1 MQPSP
6 VLLNDTINIFLL
18 LQFPSFCFFKS
29 ILQHVGIIIANANN
43 KKLHLPKII
52 KPMFDILLQIDTLSK
67 ATEATAN
74 AKESVIGLLL
84 KGGPL
89 MIPLFVLFAIALFVF
104 IERLLVVRKVS
115 KIAENFMSMIRD
127 NIVTG
132 NVAAARSLS
141 KNTDNPVARMIDK
154 GIQRIGKPIDAIE
167 KSMDNVGKLEMY
179 KMEKNLS
186 ILAVIARIAPL
197 FGFVGTIVGLVLLL
211 KDFATI
217 SNPSVSQIADAMYV
231 KLITSASGLIIGM
244 LAYLGY
250 SFLDTQI
257 NRTANRMEAAS
268 SEFIDILQEPTR

>member
-1 MQPSP
+1 
-6 VLLNDTINIFLL
+6 
-18 LQFPSFCFFKS
+18 
-29 ILQHVGIIIANANN
+29 
-43 KKLHLPKII
+43 
-52 KPMFDILLQIDTLSK
+52 MFDILLQADTLSK
-67 ATEATAN
+67 VTA
-74 AKESVIGLLL
+74 AAAEKETVWNLLS

-89 MIPLFVLFAIALFVF
+89 MIPLFILFAIAVFVF
-104 IERLLVVRKVS
+104 IERLLVIRKVS
-115 KIAENFMSMIRD
+115 KIEDNFM
-127 NIVTG
+127 NIVRDHIING
-132 NVAAARSLS
+132 NVTAARSLA

-250 SFLDTQI
+250 SFLDAQI
-257 NRTANRMEAAS
+257 NRTANRMESAS
-268 SEFIDILQEPTR
+268 SDFIDILQEPTR

>member
-1 MQPSP
+1 
-6 VLLNDTINIFLL
+6 
-18 LQFPSFCFFKS
+18 
-29 ILQHVGIIIANANN
+29 
-43 KKLHLPKII
+43 
-52 KPMFDILLQIDTLSK
+52 MFDILLQADTLSK
-67 ATEATAN
+67 AAATN
-74 AKESVIGLLL
+74 AQVESVWSLLT

-89 MIPLFVLFAIALFVF
+89 MIPLGILFAIAVFVF

-115 KIAENFMSMIRD
+115 KIEDNFMSIIRD
-127 NIVTG
+127 NIVNS
-132 NVAAARSLS
+132 NVSAARSLAR
-141 KNTDNPVARMIDK
+141 NTDNPVARMIDK

-167 KSMDNVGKLEMY
+167 KSMDNVGKLELY

-211 KDFATI
+211 KEFAAI

-257 NRTANRMEAAS
+257 NRTANRMESAS
-268 SEFIDILQEPTR
+268 SEFIDILQEPTK